1 MGHTAHYSFE
11 RTMIEKFETSHR
23 DAGRGEIPAEEP
35 FGPLVFQTA
44 LPNAIRSLDDA
55 ELRILL
61 IALLQEWRC
70 RGGRM
75 CG

>member
-1 MGHTAHYSFE
+1 
-11 RTMIEKFETSHR
+11 MIGKFET
-23 DAGRGEIPAEEP
+23 PADEP
-35 FGPLVFQTA
+35 FGPLVFHTA

-61 IALLQEWRC
+61 IALLQEWRS
-70 RGGRM
+70 RGERM

>member
-1 MGHTAHYSFE
+1 
-11 RTMIEKFETSHR
+11 
-23 DAGRGEIPAEEP
+23 
-35 FGPLVFQTA
+35 LVFQTA

-70 RGGRM
+70 RSERM